1 MLKKMSL
8 FTMFVTF
15 SKRKYIEVS
24 ASAFAKDE
32 DNYITSAFVK
42 DDDSYIK
49 CLSPIKSTVA

>member
-32 DNYITSAFVK
+32 DNYINSALQRMMIVT
-42 DDDSYIK
+42 
-49 CLSPIKSTVA
+49 LSVYLVLNQH